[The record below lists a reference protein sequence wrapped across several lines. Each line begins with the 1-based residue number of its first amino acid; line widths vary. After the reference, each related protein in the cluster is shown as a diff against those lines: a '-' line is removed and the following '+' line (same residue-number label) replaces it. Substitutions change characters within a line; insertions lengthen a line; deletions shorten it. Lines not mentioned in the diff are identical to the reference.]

1 MHFSKGFPPL
11 PSTRKS
17 SFFPP
22 SFTFFWLLLCNTS
35 GSYFGGAKTNGFLIS
50 DFPSEMEFHLANLCS
65 YTKFFAILVSSRP
78 AQPTSRL
85 LRPITMASRL
95 VICATTKLA
104 KVPISVLEE
113 LCVPP
118 PPSKAGNLLSTS
130 WKCIRSVIGF
140 STWFIMIRVAEKRM
154 EDLLWGLTKQPAF
167 SVKADAFLC
176 RWWKSDGSFQMY
188 LAP

>member
-1 MHFSKGFPPL
+1 MLLQEYFPRDLKHHVVTFYQFSWPYFLRGNALFQGI
-11 PSTRKS
+11 S
-17 SFFPP
+17 SFAFYEKIIFFPP

-113 LCVPP
+113 LCRCRQVKPEICFLLHGNASEALLDSVP
-118 PPSKAGNLLSTS
+118 
-130 WKCIRSVIGF
+130 
-140 STWFIMIRVAEKRM
+140 
-154 EDLLWGLTKQPAF
+154 DLL
-167 SVKADAFLC
+167 
-176 RWWKSDGSFQMY
+176 
-188 LAP
+188 

>member
-17 SFFPP
+17 SFFPLPSP
-22 SFTFFWLLLCNTS
+22 SFGFSCNTS

-78 AQPTSRL
+78 AADL
-85 LRPITMASRL
+85 EAVEANYNGIEKLASRL
-95 VICATTKLA
+95 VICAATKLA

-113 LCVPP
+113 LCRRRVKPEICFLLHGNASEALLDSVP
-118 PPSKAGNLLSTS
+118 
-130 WKCIRSVIGF
+130 
-140 STWFIMIRVAEKRM
+140 
-154 EDLLWGLTKQPAF
+154 DLL
-167 SVKADAFLC
+167 
-176 RWWKSDGSFQMY
+176 
-188 LAP
+188 